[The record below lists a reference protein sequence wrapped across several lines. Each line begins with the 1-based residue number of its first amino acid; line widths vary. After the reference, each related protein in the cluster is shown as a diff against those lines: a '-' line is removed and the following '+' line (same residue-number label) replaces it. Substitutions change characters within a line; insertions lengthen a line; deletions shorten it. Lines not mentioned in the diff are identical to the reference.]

1 MAISKAECKRVA
13 LETFLAI
20 AKNGTDENAR
30 LNAAQSLYFYAVPPP
45 VYGGPP
51 MPYLG
56 GGPSAPD
63 DADEEV

>member
-30 LNAAQSLYFYAVPPP
+30 LAAAQSLYFYAIPPSS
-45 VYGGPP
+45 YYAPP
-51 MPYLG
+51 MP
-56 GGPSAPD
+56 PVPD
-63 DADEEV
+63 ETEGEV